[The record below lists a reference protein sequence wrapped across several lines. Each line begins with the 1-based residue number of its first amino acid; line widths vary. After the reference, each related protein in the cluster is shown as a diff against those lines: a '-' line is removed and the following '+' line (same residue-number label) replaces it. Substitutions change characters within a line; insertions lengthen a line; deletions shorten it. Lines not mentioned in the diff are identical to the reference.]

1 LAENWHFF
9 GFVVLL
15 IAAFGF
21 VYFASIQPDSDYS
34 GKGIR
39 GGTRGVGSC
48 KSTGYLGTTSGGY
61 AYMLGCRGCYSN
73 GDCCRANGGVEGGPG
88 AIGQDTICTQG
99 NREGYCTVRGCVF
112 QFPQSVS
119 PSPSPTARGPLV
131 TARPTLT
138 VRTTA
143 TPSVSGGLN
152 TTGCGGNRL
161 CKSVCVQGYSCTGA
175 VSGACGGRCVK
186 TLTASTPRPSI
197 G

>member
-1 LAENWHFF
+1 
-9 GFVVLL
+9 
-15 IAAFGF
+15 
-21 VYFASIQPDSDYS
+21 
-34 GKGIR
+34 
-39 GGTRGVGSC
+39 
-48 KSTGYLGTTSGGY
+48 
-61 AYMLGCRGCYSN
+61 M
-73 GDCCRANGGVEGGPG
+73 
-88 AIGQDTICTQG
+88 
-99 NREGYCTVRGCVF
+99 
-112 QFPQSVS
+112 
-119 PSPSPTARGPLV
+119 